1 MGVPPTHLNLTRRK
15 IKKMSEI
22 LLKRL
27 KESEGK
33 DIKIFLN
40 NGFHYTGKCLG
51 SDEKYVEI
59 LDYKI
64 NAIKILLVEDIK
76 DMEVRE

>member
-1 MGVPPTHLNLTRRK
+1 
-15 IKKMSEI
+15 MSDI
-22 LLKRL
+22 ITNRL

-33 DIKIFLN
+33 TVKIFLH

-59 LDYKI
+59 LDFKI
-64 NAIKILLVEDIK
+64 DSIKVLQIEDIK
-76 DMEVRE
+76 DMEVREDANK

>member
-1 MGVPPTHLNLTRRK
+1 
-15 IKKMSEI
+15 MSEI
-22 LLKRL
+22 IINRL

-33 DIKIFLN
+33 VIKIFLH

-51 SDEKYVEI
+51 SDEKYVEL
-59 LDYKI
+59 LDFKI
-64 NAIKILLVEDIK
+64 NAIKILQIEDIK